1 MFEGQFNFCSLDVLL
16 YHYDLLE
23 PLSDLHLVHSIWALW
38 GLVRGQRVL
47 RLATKSLLET
57 DRRTRLGLAKRRCSL
72 MVHWL
77 VQVTLLADRNLRFLT
92 LSGAYT
98 HRASTVRFVKGGL
111 LR

>member
-1 MFEGQFNFCSLDVLL
+1 MFEGQFDFCSLDVLF

-23 PLSDLHLVHSIWALW
+23 PLGDLHLIHPICALW
-38 GLVRGQRVL
+38 ELVRGQMVL
-47 RLATKSLLET
+47 RRVTYSLLET
-57 DRRTRLGLAKRRCSL
+57 DMRTRLVFAKWRCSL

-77 VQVTLLADRNLRFLT
+77 VQVTLLAARRFLT

-98 HRASTVRFVKGGL
+98 HRASTVRLVKGGL